1 MKADIF
7 ALGCT
12 IFFVATNGK
21 HPFGRC
27 VIYIDNLSH
36 MTEARIIEHRLVD
49 LKQNIE
55 DPLLLNLI
63 QKMVG

>member
-1 MKADIF
+1 
-7 ALGCT
+7 
-12 IFFVATNGK
+12 
-21 HPFGRC
+21 
-27 VIYIDNLSH
+27 